1 MRDATQL
8 ELLGVRLGSC
18 WNQPSMSFVSGT
30 KTDLLPSTVEGLL
43 AESSTRAHNM
53 TRVVRYSRMLVAVI
67 EGQHDGLRVEA
78 AGSVVRVGSAPD
90 NTMVLCGDDAVSR
103 HHCEIVPIPEG
114 VTVRDAGS
122 KNGSYVGSIRISN
135 ATFRDSF
142 LLRVGASVLSVA
154 LLAEAVERE
163 QSLLDRFGDL
173 LGRSDR
179 MRELFADLARISAS
193 NVSVLIEG
201 ETGTGKELVA
211 ESIHAA
217 SARATGP
224 YVVFDCSAVAPTLA
238 ESELF
243 GHERGAFTG
252 AGSSRIGVFE
262 QADGGTIFLDELGEL
277 PRELQPKLLRVLE
290 KGEVRRVGS
299 NRTISVDVRVVAA
312 TNRNLASE
320 VERGNFREDVF
331 FRVAATHVYVP
342 PLRDRMEDLPL
353 LVEHFLRRA
362 SGSYVVTDIPDHVWR
377 MLRSYPWPGNVRE
390 LQNAVQRL
398 LVTPDRALGTAR
410 RRAELPVARAAG
422 TPTKALGP
430 LRIARR
436 EAADEFERA
445 YLRDL
450 LARSEGNVTRGAAI
464 AEVSRQMIQKLMRK
478 HDL

>member
-1 MRDATQL
+1 
-8 ELLGVRLGSC
+8 
-18 WNQPSMSFVSGT
+18 MSFFSGT
-30 KTDLLPSTVEGLL
+30 PDPYLPVAPEPNVLEDG
-43 AESSTRAHNM
+43 ETRAHPM
-53 TRVVRYSRMLVAVI
+53 TRVVRYTRMIVAVV
-67 EGQHDGLRVEA
+67 EGPHDGVRVEA
-78 AGSVVRVGSAPD
+78 AGAVVRIGGAPD
-90 NTMVLCGDDAVSR
+90 NTIVLSADDTVSR
-103 HHCEIVPIPEG
+103 HHCEIIPVPGG

-122 KNGSYVGSIRISN
+122 KNGCYLGSTRISN

-142 LLRVGASVLSVA
+142 VLRVGSTVLSVS

-163 QSLLDRFGDL
+163 QSLSDRFGEL

-211 ESIHAA
+211 ESIHGA
-217 SARATGP
+217 SARSTSP
-224 YVVFDCSAVAPTLA
+224 YVVFDCSAVAPSLA

-252 AGSSRIGVFE
+252 AANSRTGVFE

-277 PRELQPKLLRVLE
+277 PKELQPKLLRVLE

-312 TNRNLASE
+312 TNRNLAAE

-331 FRVAATHVYVP
+331 FRVATTHVYVP
-342 PLRDRMEDLPL
+342 PLRDRMDDLPL

-362 SGSYVVTDIPDHVWR
+362 STSYSTNDIPEHVWS
-377 MLRSYPWPGNVRE
+377 MLRSYSWPGNVRE
-390 LQNAVQRL
+390 LQNAVHRL
-398 LVTPDRALGTAR
+398 LVTPDRTLGTANR
-410 RRAELPVARAAG
+410 RSTPPLTAQILSAEPKAVA
-422 TPTKALGP
+422 P
-430 LRIARR
+430 LRVARR
-436 EAADEFERA
+436 EAADDFERG
-445 YLRDL
+445 YLREL
-450 LARSEGNVTRGAAI
+450 LSRSDGNVTRGAAI

>member
-1 MRDATQL
+1 
-8 ELLGVRLGSC
+8 
-18 WNQPSMSFVSGT
+18 MSFVSGT
-30 KTDLLPSTVEGLL
+30 TTQRLPSTSDAALGDND
-43 AESSTRAHNM
+43 TRAHSM
-53 TRVVRYSRMLVAVI
+53 TRIVRYSRMIVAVV
-67 EGQHDGLRVEA
+67 EGQHDGVRVEA
-78 AGSVVRVGSAPD
+78 AGSVVRVGSALD
-90 NTMVLCGDDAVSR
+90 NTIVLAGDDTVSR
-103 HHCEIVPIPEG
+103 HHCEIIPVAGG

-122 KNGSYVGSIRISN
+122 KNGSYVGNVRISN

-142 LLRVGASVLSVA
+142 LLRLGATTLSVA
-154 LLAEAVERE
+154 LLSDAVERE
-163 QSLLDRFGDL
+163 QSMSDRFGDL

-179 MRELFADLARISAS
+179 MRELFADLSRISAS

-211 ESIHAA
+211 ESIHSA
-217 SARATGP
+217 SPRATGP
-224 YVVFDCSAVAPTLA
+224 YVVFDCSAVAASLA

-252 AGSSRIGVFE
+252 AASSRTGVFE

-277 PRELQPKLLRVLE
+277 PKELQPKLLRVLE

-299 NRTISVDVRVVAA
+299 NRTIAVDVRVVAA

-342 PLRDRMEDLPL
+342 PLRDRMDDLPL
-353 LVEHFLRRA
+353 LVEHFMRRA
-362 SGSYVVTDIPDHVWR
+362 SGAFAASDIPDHVWS
-377 MLRSYPWPGNVRE
+377 MLRAYSWPGNVRE

-398 LVTPDRALGTAR
+398 LVTPDRALGTSGR
-410 RRAELPVARAAG
+410 RSTPPAMPVVTSV
-422 TPTKALGP
+422 TPKALVP

-436 EAADEFERA
+436 EAADEFERL

-450 LARSEGNVTRGAAI
+450 LARSDGNVTRGAAI